1 MSSMPVS
8 TLVAGM
14 FITGCAN
21 SLLSKYQDMECVEN
35 CGPDAPGPRLDFE
48 QPVWQTLNMFAGEFL
63 CIIPLLWAYYST
75 KSSKSKKSSSSA
87 AQAQG
92 QAQASMFTRIIAR
105 LPLGQGSTA
114 VPQGYSRVG
123 EEDDYHINDGDDDA
137 DEREEGEQL
146 VVVDDDRSL
155 TGWRA
160 CWMWF
165 PAFFDICGTTLM
177 NVGLILTPVSIYQM
191 SRGALVLWV
200 GVLSVIFLRRHLWL
214 YQWSALVIVTMGV
227 CLVGL
232 SGSLVKK
239 SLVEDP
245 VGLFMTVAQRPDDD
259 PARVALGVMLILF
272 AQVFTASQYVVEE
285 KIMSRYHVEPL
296 AAVTLE
302 GFFGLT
308 TTLIGMPFLHI
319 FLRNRSPYFDIPRGW
334 HQIIG
339 TPTVFGTCFAI
350 MFSIGAFNFFGL
362 SVTHKVSATTRSTVD
377 TCRTL
382 GIWVVSLALGWEKL
396 VWPFTL
402 LQVGGFT
409 MLVYGTFV
417 FNGLISPV
425 IFPPPPSIH
434 LPHEPEL
441 EETGEVPAAGAQGR
455 AGYDVVPERDV

>member
-35 CGPDAPGPRLDFE
+35 CGPAAPGPRLDFE

-63 CIIPLLWAYYST
+63 CIIPLLWAYHNKVKAANT
-75 KSSKSKKSSSSA
+75 KNKSRS
-87 AQAQG
+87 QAP
-92 QAQASMFTRIIAR
+92 QASIADEEE
-105 LPLGQGSTA
+105 GAAADEA
-114 VPQGYSRVG
+114 VL
-123 EEDDYHINDGDDDA
+123 DDA
-137 DEREEGEQL
+137 RA
-146 VVVDDDRSL
+146 L

-214 YQWSALVIVTMGV
+214 YQWAALVIVTMGV

-308 TTLIGMPFLHI
+308 TTLIAMPFLHI

-362 SVTHKVSATTRSTVD
+362 SVTHRVSATTRSTVD

-382 GIWVVSLALGWEKL
+382 GIWVVSLGLGWEKL

-402 LQVGGFT
+402 LQVGGFA

-441 EETGEVPAAGAQGR
+441 EETGEVPAAAAQGR